1 MCRGTDQLSETE
13 LIIPVVN
20 NAPLT
25 ADAVPRTHGWAVQ
38 IPLVCRQ
45 VGKETEGILNNIS
58 CDTWHQE
65 YDGIVLKHFTIS
77 KQSCQRLHV

>member
-1 MCRGTDQLSETE
+1 MTVRRGTEQLSETE

-25 ADAVPRTHGWAVQ
+25 ADAVPSTHSQAVL

-45 VGKETEGILNNIS
+45 VGKEKEVILNNIS
-58 CDTWHQE
+58 CDICHLRILWHCF
-65 YDGIVLKHFTIS
+65 KT
-77 KQSCQRLHV
+77 LHDF